1 MIASPARIGHIDIAH
16 FQAEC
21 VSANE
26 SVIVPFRVSLE
37 LMHASATHISFPRLN
52 IFEEVIFVE
61 FVTSLWRCST
71 LDTMSELSSLVSDDQ
86 EKNLGEGLR
95 YRWIM
100 SVGHDAC
107 F

>member
-1 MIASPARIGHIDIAH
+1 MDVIASPTRIGHIDITH

-37 LMHASATHISFPRLN
+37 LMHTSATHISFPRLN

-61 FVTSLWRCST
+61 FVTSLWRRST
-71 LDTMSELSSLVSDDQ
+71 LFTMSDLLSLVSNNRKTQ
-86 EKNLGEGLR
+86 
-95 YRWIM
+95 
-100 SVGHDAC
+100 
-107 F
+107 